1 MRTFDKYLMPKRLH
15 YAETTR
21 IESIHNLMQI
31 SKKTTLT
38 VRSDCKD
45 EGYYATHG
53 WDNKYK
59 EMHVP
64 LTLHGPAFDATKDA
78 SVIGSVQNIE
88 LYKLLL
94 NLIGIE
100 EDSANLNTTVMPQ
113 QFSAFGKFA
122 PLMLD
127 PLHTPQSE
135 QTEQFKPELPL
146 GKKSRYFVS
155 FNVKLQVQTSLTTL
169 KPTQ

>member
-1 MRTFDKYLMPKRLH
+1 
-15 YAETTR
+15 
-21 IESIHNLMQI
+21 MQI

-64 LTLHGPAFDATKDA
+64 LTLYGPAFDATKDA

-135 QTEQFKPELPL
+135 QTEQFKPELPF
-146 GKKSRYFVS
+146 GKNLHIVLCLV
-155 FNVKLQVQTSLTTL
+155 NIKLRCKRVWLHSNWYSYLEWEIESANLYDKETY
-169 KPTQ
+169 